1 MPNVKTNSKVPI
13 IILFILLIAV
23 VFVVIRS
30 EQAERASVTST
41 VVDGK
46 TVEVKDELQ
55 TSITTTNFST
65 NESVF
70 GANMQLKYPVNAV
83 VNESPGLLEISY
95 TGVNNTLEDTVT
107 DGYRLS
113 ITTHKDTDLT
123 NFLQSQLS
131 ASAVQP
137 VQVGGKDGYTYV
149 SILTSGEQPE
159 EHVIFSPDENLVVDV
174 SYIAAGTTKASYRE
188 LVWNIINSIE
198 IL

>member
-1 MPNVKTNSKVPI
+1 
-13 IILFILLIAV
+13 LLIAV

-65 NESVF
+65 KESVF

-83 VNESPGLLEISY
+83 VNESPGMLEISY

-107 DGYRLS
+107 DGYRVS
-113 ITTHKDTDLT
+113 ITTHKDTNLT

-137 VQVGGKDGYTYV
+137 VQVSGKDGYTYV
-149 SILTSGEQPE
+149 SILTSGEQLE

-174 SYIAAGTTKASYRE
+174 SYVAAGTTKASYRE

>member
-13 IILFILLIAV
+13 IILFVLLIAV

-137 VQVGGKDGYTYV
+137 VQVSGKGGYTYV
-149 SILTSGEQPE
+149 SILTSGEQLE